1 MRGLRLLWF
10 LGIGVVIAIILFAL
24 TMPPPEAAKT
34 LQPGDPAPD
43 FSLKDQNG
51 HEVKLADYRGKNS
64 VILAFYIKANTPG

>member
-1 MRGLRLLWF
+1 MRGFRLLWF
-10 LGIGVVIAIILFAL
+10 FGIGVVVAILLFAL

-34 LQPGDPAPD
+34 LQVGDKAPD
-43 FSLKDQNG
+43 FTLTDQNG